1 MASPLAGAWEMASD
15 TAQGVVVFTD
25 THFSLVAMPKNRQRS
40 TSSEPT
46 PEEAMESYQTVR
58 ALAGTYTISGS
69 TATLKRV
76 ANSRADTVGLDAVM
90 EFSVQGDRMTLKAI
104 SGTSRTTGQEMVWRK
119 VG

>member
-1 MASPLAGAWEMASD
+1 MASPIVGAWEMVSD
-15 TAQGVVVFTD
+15 VDQGVVVFTD
-25 THFSLVAMPKNRQRS
+25 THFSLVVMPKNRQRS
-40 TSSEPT
+40 TGGEPT
-46 PEEAMESYQTVR
+46 PAEAMESYQTVR

-76 ANSRADTVGLDAVM
+76 ANLRADTVGMDAVM

-104 SGTSRTTGQEMVWRK
+104 SGASRATGQEMVWRK

>member
-1 MASPLAGAWEMASD
+1 MSSPIVGAWEVVSD
-15 TAQGVVVFTD
+15 VDQGVGVFTD
-25 THFSLVAMPKNRQRS
+25 AHFSLVAMPKNRQRS

-46 PEEAMESYQTVR
+46 PEDAMESYQTVR

-69 TATLKRV
+69 TVTLKRV

-90 EFSVQGDRMTLKAI
+90 EFGTQGDRMTLKAI
-104 SGTSRTTGQEMVWRK
+104 SGASRATGQEWVWRK